1 MDSTEHFRRFRI
13 IAIIYLC
20 LGAFSLLSG
29 TAALFAGTEANQE
42 LYLGLVVV
50 GAIMT
55 VCAIGAYNASRSA
68 FILLLL
74 LMGSGPF
81 VGGWAVGTVVITALH
96 AGALAFGTW
105 HAFAY
110 WRAQKPQGLPVR
122 GNGVLRW
129 AVAGLMAPVCL
140 GLVVLMVWHQN
151 SEIDVEM
158 VAGSDIPPA
167 HLDWMIEQKFLFRSE
182 LPIYFYSDAIASIR
196 EDGNLLTDKFVGGW
210 HVDDDGE
217 LVSSWVALGEVCR
230 VEQRTEGD
238 WLTPAYYV
246 FYEAGETDPS
256 AEIFLPVS
264 QNAPARFLER
274 FNRLNSRHQDREV
287 ADACRENRAIDW
299 SRVAANNGIH
309 DRVVPGD
316 AVTKSQRHWLLGE
329 QYLLP
334 EETISLFYSYGTYSI
349 AKGGSMLTDRF
360 FGGWLETH
368 GQRDSQWFR
377 LGEICSLTEADP
389 TDEDEAPSSVSYTAT
404 DAEENWLTFVLST
417 KDNGHLRMIDSVL
430 TANLDAQTE
439 AQLAACQAK
448 RTVTASSAPGGGTSA
463 VSSEAE

>member
-1 MDSTEHFRRFRI
+1 M
-13 IAIIYLC
+13 
-20 LGAFSLLSG
+20 
-29 TAALFAGTEANQE
+29 
-42 LYLGLVVV
+42 
-50 GAIMT
+50 
-55 VCAIGAYNASRSA
+55 
-68 FILLLL
+68 
-74 LMGSGPF
+74 
-81 VGGWAVGTVVITALH
+81 
-96 AGALAFGTW
+96 
-105 HAFAY
+105 
-110 WRAQKPQGLPVR
+110 
-122 GNGVLRW
+122 
-129 AVAGLMAPVCL
+129 
-140 GLVVLMVWHQN
+140 
-151 SEIDVEM
+151 
-158 VAGSDIPPA
+158 
-167 HLDWMIEQKFLFRSE
+167 
-182 LPIYFYSDAIASIR
+182 
-196 EDGNLLTDKFVGGW
+196 LTDKFVGGW

-256 AEIFLPVS
+256 AEVFLPVS

-274 FNRLNSRHQDREV
+274 FNRLNSRHQDQEV

-389 TDEDEAPSSVSYTAT
+389 SDDDEAQSSVSYTAT

-417 KDNGHLRMIDSVL
+417 KDNGHLRMIESVR

-448 RTVTASSAPGGGTSA
+448 RTVTASAPGGGTSA
-463 VSSEAE
+463 ASSEAE